1 MPGGSNGV
9 KIFDDEFDTD
19 EFLRDKD
26 AVPLVD
32 EESGEEA
39 ELRELSFD
47 SKFDRDANFKEMAE
61 DFTATEEWE

>member
-1 MPGGSNGV
+1 MSGGSNGI

-26 AVPLVD
+26 FIPIVD
-32 EESGEEA
+32 EDSEEA

-47 SKFDRDANFKEMAE
+47 SKFDRNANFKEMAD

>member
-1 MPGGSNGV
+1 MSD
-9 KIFDDEFDTD
+9 KLFDDEFDTD

-32 EESGEEA
+32 EDNEET

-47 SKFDRDANFKEMAE
+47 SKFDRNANFKEMAE